1 MMLDIRNLTLE
12 QISTILDLDDNRAT
26 MKWLNDNGIPFS
38 QIGRKYVVNQ
48 FMFDFKQQQ
57 IAVEELKISYP
68 NKWFEIYDANT
79 EDKGMVKAI
88 SELYPKG
95 AVNKKVSNKYVKKF
109 IE

>member
-1 MMLDIRNLTLE
+1 MLDIRNLNLE
-12 QISTILDLDDNRAT
+12 QIKKILGLEDTRSV
-26 MKWLNDNGIPFS
+26 KRWLAENGIPYS
-38 QIGRKYVVNQ
+38 QIGRKQIVNQ
-48 FMFDFKQQQ
+48 FMFEFKQQQ
-57 IAVEELKISYP
+57 LAVEELKISYP

-95 AVNKKVSNKYVKKF
+95 IMNKKASNKYVKKF